1 LAGDSTSGNGINI
14 SANSWFSADSVVNI
28 PGAITLGGGLLF
40 YAETNSLI
48 KLSGNPGV
56 TSGAPVTGG
65 RFFVGAGSTMVVANP
80 PTVWPGTIGGVNY
93 GGRYYASDDIP
104 CLGGAAGCS
113 AVFAPTNIGGSG
125 TAGMSANSGMYG
137 GAILLSPL
145 TGGGP
150 APNNTGVVYA
160 GWTTLFPV
168 GAICTAQLVDG
179 TGTWDA
185 RATIKGGGFTT
196 ANDVHW
202 TWDNNGVGLTS
213 GSTYYIGYT
222 CNTSK

>member
-1 LAGDSTSGNGINI
+1 
-14 SANSWFSADSVVNI
+14 
-28 PGAITLGGGLLF
+28 
-40 YAETNSLI
+40 
-48 KLSGNPGV
+48 
-56 TSGAPVTGG
+56 
-65 RFFVGAGSTMVVANP
+65 
-80 PTVWPGTIGGVNY
+80 
-93 GGRYYASDDIP
+93 
-104 CLGGAAGCS
+104 
-113 AVFAPTNIGGSG
+113 
-125 TAGMSANSGMYG
+125 
-137 GAILLSPL
+137 
-145 TGGGP
+145 
-150 APNNTGVVYA
+150 
-160 GWTTLFPV
+160 V